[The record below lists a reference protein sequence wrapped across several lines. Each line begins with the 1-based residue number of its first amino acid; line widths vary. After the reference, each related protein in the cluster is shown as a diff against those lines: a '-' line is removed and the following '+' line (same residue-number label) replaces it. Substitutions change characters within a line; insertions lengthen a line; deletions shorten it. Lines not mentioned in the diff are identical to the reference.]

1 VSGWAEW
8 LALRDLSRAEV
19 EARPGATV
27 AHHVAYERVQGVDRV
42 STPDAHFFFDG
53 DRLRVVY
60 VSDAS
65 FGDVPAAPLLAE
77 LGRGEVMRSRS
88 GKHSTMHVWPDRGLA
103 ASVDEDEERLE
114 FVEVFPPMSLEEYL
128 GGIYEEPAPHLM

>member
-1 VSGWAEW
+1 VSGWDKW
-8 LALRDLSRAEV
+8 LSLRDLSRAEV
-19 EARPGATV
+19 EARAGATV
-27 AHHVAYERVQGVDRV
+27 AEDVAYERVRGVDRV

-53 DRLRVVY
+53 DHLRVVY
-60 VSDAS
+60 VSDAA
-65 FGDVPAAPLLAE
+65 FGEVPAGPLVE
-77 LGRGEVMRSRS
+77 EIGRGEVMRSRS
-88 GKHSTMHVWPDRGLA
+88 GKHSTMHVWPERGLA

>member
-1 VSGWAEW
+1 MTGPADW
-8 LALRDLSRAEV
+8 LPLRDVSRAEA

-27 AHHVAYERVQGVDRV
+27 AEDVAYERVRGVDRV

-65 FGDVPAAPLLAE
+65 FGDVAAKPLVDE
-77 LGRGEVMRSRS
+77 LGPGEVMRSRS
-88 GKHSTMHVWPDRGLA
+88 GKHSNLRVWPDRGLA
-103 ASVDEDEERLE
+103 ASVDEDEERPE
-114 FVEVFPPMSLEEYL
+114 FVEVFPPMSLGEYL
-128 GGIYEEPAPHLM
+128 DGIYEEPAPHLM

>member
-1 VSGWAEW
+1 MSGAADW

-19 EARPGATV
+19 EARPGASV
-27 AHHVAYERVQGVDRV
+27 AEDVAYERVQGVDRV

-65 FGDVPAAPLLAE
+65 FGDMPAGPLIDE
-77 LGRGEVMRSRS
+77 LGRGEIMRSRA

-103 ASVDEDEERLE
+103 ASVDEDDERLE
-114 FVEVFPPMSLEEYL
+114 FVEVFAPMSLDEYL
-128 GGIYEEPAPHLM
+128 DGIYEEPAPHLM

>member
-1 VSGWAEW
+1 MNGLAEW
-8 LALRDLSRAEV
+8 LALREVSRAEA

-27 AHHVAYERVQGVDRV
+27 AEDVAYERVRGVDRV
-42 STPDAHFFFDG
+42 STPEAHFFFDG
-53 DRLRVVY
+53 ERLRVVY

-65 FGDVPAAPLLAE
+65 FGEVPAKPLLDE

-103 ASVDEDEERLE
+103 ASVDEDDERLE
-114 FVEVFPPMSLEEYL
+114 FVEVFAPMSLEEYL
-128 GGIYEEPAPHLM
+128 DGIYEEPAPHLM